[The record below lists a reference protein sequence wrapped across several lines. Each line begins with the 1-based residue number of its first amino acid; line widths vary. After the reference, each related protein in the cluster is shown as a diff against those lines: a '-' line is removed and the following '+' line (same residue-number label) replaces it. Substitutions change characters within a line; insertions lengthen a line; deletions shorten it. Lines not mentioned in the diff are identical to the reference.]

1 MANSRSSVRTWYLVH
16 KWSSL
21 ICMLFMLMLCVT
33 GLPLIFHTEIDEL
46 TRPAQLSTDVDPN
59 ARASLDHIVQ
69 QARAEKP
76 GWSLIFLAWNE
87 DVPIVRAILGPTMKA
102 GEGEAHII
110 SYDTRTGERI
120 MTPPSNEGVMYFILD
135 LHGSMLMGLP
145 GALFLGFMGLLLVV
159 SVVSGIVVYAPFM
172 RKLAF
177 STVRRERGPRP
188 KWLDIHNV
196 TGIVTVV
203 WILVVSISG
212 IILTLVTPITAVWQ
226 RDQLATIAAP
236 YRGMPAVEH
245 PVSLDSA
252 METVYREVP
261 DADVSFVS
269 FPGSPFGTPHHFTV
283 ALRGDTPL
291 TKRLITLAMVDAETA
306 ELSTLEKTPWYLTVV
321 NLSVPLHFGDYGS
334 WPLKIIWALLDI
346 AAILTLGSGIY
357 LWLKRSPARLDNLVK
372 THAPQNAGLPI
383 EEMKR

>member
-1 MANSRSSVRTWYLVH
+1 MV
-16 KWSSL
+16 
-21 ICMLFMLMLCVT
+21 FMLMLCIT
-33 GLPLIFHTEIDEL
+33 GLPLIFHAEIDEL
-46 TRPAQLSTDVDPN
+46 TRPTQLSTDVDPD
-59 ARASLDHIVQ
+59 ARASLDHIAQ

-76 GWSLIFLAWNE
+76 GWPLIFLAWNE
-87 DVPIVRAILGPTMKA
+87 DEPIVRAILGPTMKA

-145 GALFLGFMGLLLVV
+145 GALFLGVMGLLLVV

-177 STVRRERGPRP
+177 STVRRERGPRA

-196 TGIVTVV
+196 TGIVTVI
-203 WILVVSISG
+203 WLLVVCISG
-212 IILTLVTPITAVWQ
+212 IILTLIKPITGVWQ
-226 RDQLATIAAP
+226 RDQLAAIAAP
-236 YRGMPAVEH
+236 YHGMPLVEH
-245 PVSLDSA
+245 PVSLDSVMA
-252 METVYREVP
+252 TVYKEVP

-269 FPGSPFGTPHHFTV
+269 WPGSPYATPHHFTV

-291 TKRLITLAMVDAETA
+291 TERLITIAMVDAESA
-306 ELSTLEKTPWYLTVV
+306 ELTTLEKTPWYLTVV

-346 AAILTLGSGIY
+346 AAIVTLWSGIY
-357 LWLKRSPARLDNLVK
+357 LWLRRPPVRLPNTVGVEPGRQP
-372 THAPQNAGLPI
+372 TLPLK
-383 EEMKR
+383 EAKP